1 MIEIG
6 KKQKLTIQYFKDA
19 GAYLGEGE
27 KGAQT
32 ILLPTRQ
39 VPEGAGIGDELEV
52 FIYRDSEDRLIAT
65 TRTPALM
72 LGAFAALRVVQVTKI
87 GAFLDWGLEKDL
99 FLPYREQ
106 RGELKPGMEVTV
118 SLYVDKSG
126 RLCATMYVDK
136 LLRTDS
142 PYRAGDKVEGIVYGI
157 REEIGAFVAVDGRY
171 MGLIPR
177 QELYEALQL
186 GDRVNARVMRVR
198 EDGKLDLST
207 RKKAY
212 AQMKT
217 DADIVWEH
225 LEACGGILG
234 IGDKSPAEL
243 IKAELHLSKNAF
255 KRAAGR
261 LMKAGKITVGDYEL
275 RRCEKEA

>member
-1 MIEIG
+1 MSLRKSDVKGYRQTVRQRTLTPSSQGSNPCSPVEAFVTWFTKASLLYMSAAEKVKRRTGQMIEIG
-6 KKQKLTIQYFKDA
+6 KKQKLAIQYFKDA

-106 RGELKPGMEVTV
+106 RGELKPGN
-118 SLYVDKSG
+118 
-126 RLCATMYVDK
+126 
-136 LLRTDS
+136 
-142 PYRAGDKVEGIVYGI
+142 
-157 REEIGAFVAVDGRY
+157 
-171 MGLIPR
+171 
-177 QELYEALQL
+177 QQ
-186 GDRVNARVMRVR
+186 
-198 EDGKLDLST
+198 
-207 RKKAY
+207 
-212 AQMKT
+212 
-217 DADIVWEH
+217 
-225 LEACGGILG
+225 
-234 IGDKSPAEL
+234 
-243 IKAELHLSKNAF
+243 
-255 KRAAGR
+255 
-261 LMKAGKITVGDYEL
+261 
-275 RRCEKEA
+275 